1 MSTADPTRGQV
12 RHDGYLF
19 LGYYKDSYGIREKWV
34 SPERWEK
41 IREYNR
47 EYHKTY
53 RPKTKCEP
61 S

>member
-1 MSTADPTRGQV
+1 V

-47 EYHKTY
+47 QYHKTY